1 MPVLRLP
8 PAVTSDYTVD
18 GWAEYKKWLDG
29 TYGTLPFIYSTES
42 DSYTIAAVD
51 GVFYRTCSI
60 AKPGT
65 DATDFE
71 TNFIPIANK
80 ATGGSAVADGAI
92 SRIAV
97 EASAIRRKTYSVEAA
112 LAGANNKDMLCIFN
126 PVGSGKVLRIYEVWA
141 TVPSSSGA
149 TVIIPFEMRLTSTLT
164 GGTVVTPKKWDSADD
179 VSAANVRHTPTGLTD
194 GGLWYTWVEQIN
206 TAQGSTSAHTEVVHN
221 GETTTPLKPLT
232 LRPGEGLFLKQIA
245 TNTSTFRMGAL
256 FTEE

>member
-8 PAVTSDYTVD
+8 PAVTSDYSAD

-29 TYGTLPFIYSTES
+29 TYGTLPFIYGTET

-60 AKPGT
+60 AKPGA

-71 TNFIPIANK
+71 ANFVPLANRE
-80 ATGGSAVADGAI
+80 VAAL
-92 SRIAV
+92 RQ
-97 EASAIRRKTYSVEAA
+97 RTYSAEGA

-126 PVGSGKVLRIYEVWA
+126 PVASGKVLRIYEVWA
-141 TVPSSSGA
+141 AVPSSSGT
-149 TVIIPFEMRLTSTLT
+149 TVVIPFEMRQTSALT
-164 GGTVVTPKKWDSADD
+164 GGTVLTPKKWDTADAASIADVRSA
-179 VSAANVRHTPTGLTD
+179 PTGLVD
-194 GGLWYTWVEQIN
+194 SGLWYTWLEQIN
-206 TAQGSTSAHTEVVHN
+206 TAQGSTKAHWNDIHG
-221 GETTTPLKPLT
+221 GEPLKPIT